1 MDCNHQSIESFR
13 SQIHTKPALKDL
25 CNTVTLEYG
34 AHWKEIGTLLTL
46 RRGIL
51 DMIEKDHQK
60 TEDRCN
66 DMWREWLDYD
76 TTASWGKILEVI
88 EKIPYCNVAPCT
100 MIHSSSLTDSFS
112 LVLHETKAQLQK
124 SYQAVR
130 YIHLEDDWPRYQPN
144 DCINIALI
152 HHNEKYTA
160 DSMVVSIQEV
170 MHNGEIT
177 LDRRSRCE
185 STDDDNSFLNFN
197 QPLQRGHFKSYKY
210 TRNLPDIFSPVE
222 LNNKKT
228 NNPYMVLIE
237 GAPGIGKTILSKEIA
252 NLWAN
257 GELFKD
263 NLFFMLR
270 LRDSGIQ
277 KITSFSD
284 LAKYIIYSH
293 AHSQASS
300 KVDIFTKYFE
310 QSQGEDIT
318 ILLDGFDEFAK
329 ELRDES
335 FIASIIYRNILPFC
349 NLIITSRPTASARL
363 HERAD
368 RRVEILGFT
377 DEDRKQ
383 YIQCALR
390 DSPKEIEMV
399 TAYLKENPF
408 INTLCYI
415 PLNMSILI
423 CILKESNGCRMPR
436 NQTEINNQF
445 ICMTISRHL
454 MREKILSSDI
464 KSLSKLPSPYN
475 KQLAELSKLAFT
487 LIGKDK
493 VAFSSS
499 DIEDCCPKSNLLK
512 DCINN
517 GMGLLQVIEYYN
529 FTDCTKQKSFNF
541 LHFSIQEFLA
551 AFYVTSLSQRD
562 QTKEM
567 RKIFWDS
574 KYLNMWVMYV
584 GLTGGGSTALKDFLA
599 GKRRAWPWS
608 SKANE
613 IALNEYDDKVKYL
626 YLFHCFLEAGND
638 HMCQKVAVGNLLE
651 DKIIDLSYTTL
662 LRNHM
667 HTLGFFITRSATE
680 QWQKLNLSKCSIR
693 DGGCEVL
700 STMISNS
707 RVSIESLD
715 LSCNQLTPS
724 SLQAICNLVKHFKL
738 QELKLSNNNLTDAD
752 VSRSFF
758 SFALFESGFVLSNPL
773 NVTNSTKSKFS
784 TVVYLLKC
792 NFLTKTNSF
801 KELNLIDKLYVWN
814 SRLQCSNINEILNSC
829 KVVKKIS
836 IFESGLT
843 DNECDETF
851 SMLNS
856 IMHDD
861 HGRIDFIL
869 LSKNKMVAYNSDKHQ
884 LTQILQQK
892 TLYMTVIQLNNCLF
906 TTEML
911 SQIGTTIVSRNNVQ
925 WTLIDL
931 SECGIQDVGYKAL
944 FDAIF
949 ASESL
954 VRIKTL
960 NLSKNFSTT
969 AIIPM
974 LVESLECCV
983 IEELIVSV
991 DDAVLWNSIAAT
1003 DFENKVLNLKLKISL
1018 VILNNSLDKE
1028 LKKMF
1033 TSIYLINHDIN
1044 YHTFENIEIFLERQ
1058 KIIAIQSLAILKS
1071 EISADGLS
1079 RLVSTLHPSSLY
1091 ICKCDL
1097 LEQDAVCLTNM
1108 LEKARV
1114 MRYILCAGTYLF
1126 CYNTDVQEVINTSQY
1141 NTSLNNLHLINCSI
1155 PSSCIYQLG
1164 SDLAGISGHW
1174 ETIDFSGSKVD
1185 DHSIA
1190 LLYDCFSSKSKKRS
1204 IKVESLNL
1212 SDNNITNVSARKIS
1226 DLAVLWHVRQ
1236 LNISYNSL
1244 NDCKVANAFANSL
1257 NFAVHSS
1264 DPSVTKITNSNHM
1277 TIVLYKCTHI
1287 SERFESYSHAP
1298 CNSVYFVMVNCD
1310 ISDLCILKK
1319 KMTSKV
1325 YLSGQNITLSKVKP
1339 IVKTL
1344 KEIAQITFQVSEFE
1358 NPYRFNNNEIA
1369 NSFNYGN
1376 IITFST
1382 RLSLLKISETTD
1394 QSVQIVTSN
1403 IEDNTEMKVH
1413 CCKGDHL
1420 LTNCLQITEEA
1431 KTETTKMTQLAIH
1444 NVNIDSAMINEINA
1458 LAKTNYQLECVAFS
1472 NNNLHDEGLEKVTKS
1487 LRNLPLNSITI
1498 NNSTITDKVAEHIAV
1513 IVADPDLQSSDEEQI
1528 YSNITCINKTMPLL
1542 THLNLSSNFITDKAA
1557 EILANAIVKN
1567 TVLHHLDLSNCKL
1580 QKQGLLCISQ
1590 SLIHLSSLRY
1600 LALNSNTIPIEIATQ
1615 LAKAILKITKLENVQ
1630 LQNCKLQGNGAL
1642 VIFASLKNKVG
1653 LNSLDV
1659 SHNKITVKGAS
1670 QLSRALYTITNTL
1683 THIKLISCKLKP
1695 SSLAEIFDSLQF
1707 ATSLVC
1713 LDVSSNTI
1721 SIDVAYKLSSLID
1734 QNCNLEILNVA
1745 NCALQRESFLMIM
1758 NVIKASR
1765 SIQQLNISSNIISGD
1780 IARSLDIFLTNSN
1793 SLKHLELSDC
1803 RIHEHGLP
1811 TILENV
1817 QRLSYLDLS
1826 FNKIS
1831 DEAAKKLAISL
1842 KNNVTL
1848 EFLSLAYCHLQE
1860 MGINSITLAVRDNTS
1875 LKALNLSHHIID
1887 SQAANYLSYLII
1899 TNALL
1904 RDLDLSHCTFSDNGY
1919 DVITNVLRVNP
1930 LLRLKIHSCKQEL
1943 KNIVAPFQNNAPLR
1957 NVNLENIDTSKSA
1970 SKIAQLI
1977 TNSSTL
1983 VSLKLSHCN
1992 LKTAGI
1998 LRITDALSKIM
2009 FLKVLDLSSNPV
2021 IDQPADG
2028 IAIAN
2033 GIASVIA
2040 SNCQLEY
2047 LNLSD
2052 CKLSQTGM
2060 IEILRAVKNLIKL
2073 DYLSLKSNEF
2083 NDRVAENMAVC
2094 LKYKKVL
2101 RHLDLSYIL
2110 DSEILII
2117 ANSLN
2122 SITSLEHLGLE
2133 FSNITN
2139 EAANLIASVITS
2151 NSTLQHL
2158 NVSNCN
2164 LQEEGIIMI
2173 SKALGKN
2180 NSINKLLMNS
2190 NSIND
2195 TAACEL
2201 AITIAKNSSLESLG
2215 LSDCELEEIG
2225 LIHITKALK
2234 CTLLKELDL
2243 SCNIVSNEVARYIS
2257 DLCDS
2262 VVLKYLN
2269 LSHCGMLGA
2278 GISMIRDTVQDLA
2291 MLNFDSMML
2300 YKKNTV

>member
-1 MDCNHQSIESFR
+1 MCVLLYYINNYVIFLLTHVGF
-13 SQIHTKPALKDL
+13 TKPALKDL
-25 CNTVTLEYG
+25 CNFVTLEYG
-34 AHWKEIGTLLTL
+34 VHWKKIGTLLQL
-46 RRGIL
+46 HKGVL
-51 DMIEKDHQK
+51 DMIEKDHRK
-60 TEDRCN
+60 TEDCCN
-66 DMWREWLDYD
+66 NMWQEWLDND
-76 TTASWGKILEVI
+76 KNASWGKLFEVI
-88 EKIPYCNVAPCT
+88 DSCT
-100 MIHSSSLTDSFS
+100 KFHYNSLKDNFS
-112 LVLHETKAQLQK
+112 VVLHDTKELLQEF
-124 SYQAVR
+124 YQKDR
-130 YIHLEDDWPRYQPN
+130 YKNSKDDWPHYQPEN
-144 DCINIALI
+144 YVNVALI
-152 HHNEKYTA
+152 HHKEKCTKG
-160 DSMVVSIQEV
+160 SLVVSIQKRMYKGEV
-170 MHNGEIT
+170 T
-177 LDRRSRCE
+177 LDRWCKSG
-185 STDDDNSFLNFN
+185 SDDEPNLLN
-197 QPLQRGHFKSYKY
+197 QSPEYGQFKSYKY
-210 TRNLPDIFSPVE
+210 TRNLLDVFSLVE
-222 LNNKKT
+222 MKKGKLNGS
-228 NNPYMVLIE
+228 YMVLIE
-237 GAPGIGKTILSKEIA
+237 GAPGIGKTILSKEITFQ
-252 NLWAN
+252 WAT
-257 GELFKD
+257 GSLFKG
-263 NLFFMLR
+263 NLLFMLC
-270 LRDSGIQ
+270 LRNSSIQ
-277 KITSFSD
+277 NIASFSD
-284 LAKYIIYSH
+284 LAKYITYSH
-293 AHSQASS
+293 ACQQTAS
-300 KVDIFTKYFE
+300 KVDVFANYLE
-310 QSQGEDIT
+310 HSQGKEIA
-318 ILLDGFDEFAK
+318 ILLDGYDEFPEK
-329 ELRDES
+329 LRNES
-335 FIASIIYRNILPFC
+335 FVADIINRRVLPFC
-349 NLIITSRPTASARL
+349 SLIITSRPTASAHL
-363 HERAD
+363 HRSAD

-377 DEDRKQ
+377 NEDRKQ
-383 YIQCALR
+383 YIQCALH
-390 DSPKEIEMV
+390 DSLEEIEKV

-423 CILKESNGCRMPR
+423 CILKESDGCRMSK
-436 NQTEINNQF
+436 NQTEINNQL
-445 ICMTISRHL
+445 ICMTIARHL
-454 MREKILSSDI
+454 MREKILTLDI
-464 KSLSKLPSPYN
+464 KSFSELPSPYN
-475 KQLAELSKLAFT
+475 KLLAELSKLAFV
-487 LIGKDK
+487 LLGKDK
-493 VAFSSS
+493 VAFCSS
-499 DIEDCCPKSNLLK
+499 DIEDCCPKSKLLR
-512 DCINN
+512 DCIN
-517 GMGLLQVIEYYN
+517 GMGLLQAIEYFN
-529 FTDCTKQKSFNF
+529 FTNLTKQTSFNF
-541 LHFSIQEFLA
+541 LHFSMQEFLA
-551 AFYVTSLSQRD
+551 AFYITSLSVHEQIE
-562 QTKEM
+562 QMKEN
-567 RKIFWDS
+567 FWSS
-574 KYLNMWVMYV
+574 KFLNMWVMYV
-584 GLTGGGSTALKDFLA
+584 GLTGGNSSALKHFLS
-599 GKRRAWPWS
+599 GKRYTWMSKLVGTKGIAW
-608 SKANE
+608 
-613 IALNEYDDKVKYL
+613 NEYDDKVKYL
-626 YLFHCFLEAGND
+626 FLFHCFLEAGND
-638 HMCQKVAVGNLLE
+638 QMCQKVAAGNLLE

-662 LRNHM
+662 SRTHM
-667 HTLGFFITRSATE
+667 HTLGFFITRSATK
-680 QWQKLNLSKCSIR
+680 QWYKLNLSKCSIR
-693 DGGCEVL
+693 DTGCEVL
-700 STMISNS
+700 STMISNA
-707 RVSIESLD
+707 RVNFERLD
-715 LSCNQLTPS
+715 LSCNQLMPS
-724 SLQAICNLVKHFKL
+724 SLRAVCNLVKHFKL
-738 QELKLSNNNLTDAD
+738 QKLKLSNNNLTDAD
-752 VSRSFF
+752 FSRSFF
-758 SFALFESGFVLSNPL
+758 SFVLHENEFALKKPLS
-773 NVTNSTKSKFS
+773 VTFRTHLKISTD
-784 TVVYLLKC
+784 VYLIK
-792 NFLTKTNSF
+792 
-801 KELNLIDKLYVWN
+801 LNLSKTKFLSDFDFIDRLHIWNTKLQN
-814 SRLQCSNINEILNSC
+814 SDINEIANSQNI
-829 KVVKKIS
+829 KKIAV
-836 IFESGLT
+836 FQSGLT
-843 DNECDETF
+843 DIECDETF
-851 SMLNS
+851 SLLKS
-856 IMHDD
+856 FHDHD
-861 HGRIDFIL
+861 RIAIIL
-869 LSKNKMVAYNSDKHQ
+869 LSKTKMIGCNSDAEQ

-892 TLYMTVIQLNNCLF
+892 TLMMTVIQLTKCSL
-906 TTEML
+906 TTETL
-911 SQIGTTIVSRNNVQ
+911 NQIGTTIVTSNDGQ

-931 SECGIQDVGYKAL
+931 SECAIKDSGFKSL
-944 FDAIF
+944 FDPIF
-949 ASESL
+949 SRHF
-954 VRIKTL
+954 VVYIKTL
-960 NLSKNFSTT
+960 NFSKNISTT

-974 LVESLECCV
+974 LVESLQCCV

-991 DDAVLWNSIAAT
+991 DDAALCNTIAAT
-1003 DFENKVLNLKLKISL
+1003 DFENKILNWKSKIPL
-1018 VILNNSLDKE
+1018 VIKNRLTDKE
-1028 LKKMF
+1028 FQNRF
-1033 TSIYLINHDIN
+1033 TSIYLINHTIDH
-1044 YHTFENIEIFLERQ
+1044 HTFKNIEIFLHEQ
-1058 KIIAIQSLAILKS
+1058 KKTTIHNLCILQRNLSANDLQRLISMLHPRSVHISKCNLLENDAIRLTNVLEKTRILK
-1071 EISADGLS
+1071 
-1079 RLVSTLHPSSLY
+1079 Y
-1091 ICKCDL
+1091 L
-1097 LEQDAVCLTNM
+1097 LCTETQ
-1108 LEKARV
+1108 
-1114 MRYILCAGTYLF
+1114 LF
-1126 CYNTDVQEVINTSQY
+1126 CHGIDVQDVINALQY
-1141 NTSLNNLHLINCSI
+1141 NPSLNFLQLNNCCIS
-1155 PSSCIYQLG
+1155 PSHTYQLG
-1164 SDLAGISGHW
+1164 CDLASFSKHW
-1174 ETIDFSGSKVD
+1174 EVIDFSGCKVE
-1185 DHSIA
+1185 DHGIK
-1190 LLYDCFSSKSKKRS
+1190 LLYDCFSMESNKHP
-1204 IKVESLNL
+1204 IKVDSFNL
-1212 SDNNITNVSARKIS
+1212 SDNNLTNVSAKKIS
-1226 DLAVLWHVRQ
+1226 DFASLLHVRQ

-1244 NDCKVANAFANSL
+1244 NDCKVANAFASSTK
-1257 NFAVHSS
+1257 FAVHSS
-1264 DPSVTKITNSNHM
+1264 DPSVTKIINNDHM
-1277 TIVLYKCTHI
+1277 TIVINKSTNI
-1287 SERFESYSHAP
+1287 SKLFLSLLHVP
-1298 CNSVYFVMVNCD
+1298 CSSVYFLMVNCD
-1310 ISDLCILKK
+1310 INKQMISELCICKQ
-1319 KMTSKV
+1319 KMMSKV
-1325 YLSGQNITLSKVKP
+1325 YLSYQNMQLSKVKP
-1339 IVKTL
+1339 IVKML
-1344 KEIAQITFQVSEFE
+1344 REIAQVKLQVNGFKSQS
-1358 NPYRFNNNEIA
+1358 NVNDIA
-1369 NSFNYGN
+1369 NGFNYDN
-1376 IITFST
+1376 ILTFST
-1382 RLSLLKISETTD
+1382 KPSLLKVCETTD

-1403 IEDNTEMKVH
+1403 TEDNTEMKVH
-1413 CCKGDHL
+1413 YCKGDHL

-1472 NNNLHDEGLEKVTKS
+1472 NNNLHDEGMEKVTKS

-1513 IVADPDLQSSDEEQI
+1513 IVADPDLQSSDAEQI

-1721 SIDVAYKLSSLID
+1721 SIDVANTLSSLID

-1803 RIHEHGLP
+1803 HIHEHGLP

-1860 MGINSITLAVRDNTS
+1860 IGINSITLAVRDNTS

-1943 KNIVAPFQNNAPLR
+1943 KNIIAPFRNNAPLR

-2151 NSTLQHL
+2151 NNTLQHL

-2243 SCNIVSNEVARYIS
+2243 SCNIVSNEVAIYIS